1 ANSPPRRVRA
11 GPPRPLARPASA
23 TMLASR
29 VGLPR
34 QLVNYHLRTLER
46 HGLVEL
52 EAERR
57 KGNVTERV
65 MRASAASYLISPAAL
80 TALQPD
86 PGRSP
91 DQRSAVWL
99 PALAARLVRDVGAL
113 LAGATRERRTLS
125 TFALDAEIRF
135 ASAADR
141 AAFADELGAAVTS
154 LIGRY
159 HDEAAP
165 RGRTHRVLVAIH
177 PSGPTP

>member
-1 ANSPPRRVRA
+1 V
-11 GPPRPLARPASA
+11 
-23 TMLASR
+23 
-29 VGLPR
+29 
-34 QLVNYHLRTLER
+34 
-46 HGLVEL
+46 
-52 EAERR
+52 
-57 KGNVTERV
+57 
-65 MRASAASYLISPAAL
+65 ISPAAL

-99 PALAARLVRDVGAL
+99 LALAARLVRDVGAL
-113 LAGATRERRTLS
+113 LAGATRERRRLS

-141 AAFADELGAAVTS
+141 AAFADELTTALTS

-159 HDEAAP
+159 HDEEAP

-177 PSGPTP
+177 PSVPGHAPSAVPKEA